1 MKGYKMTIL
10 GEVKKILDKTLK
22 AFSFKKEFVSP
33 TYEYKRAEIL
43 RYAKEHDLKVFIETG
58 TYKGE
63 TPAMLMNDF
72 DELYTIELSEELY
85 KMATERFARTKI
97 KTHHGDST
105 KVLPEII
112 INIDK
117 PILFWLDG
125 HYSNAPFCAK
135 GTLETPIIEELLTIF
150 NAKDFPHVILID
162 DARCFG
168 TEKDYPSIKEL
179 KKFICSHR
187 PKADIAVYEDIIRIK
202 L

>member
-1 MKGYKMTIL
+1 MAIQR
-10 GEVKKILDKTLK
+10 EVEKIFKKILKP
-22 AFSFKKEFVSP
+22 FSCNKESFSP
-33 TYEYKRAEIL
+33 SYEYKRNEIL
-43 RYAKEHDLKVFIETG
+43 RYAKENNIKVFIETG

-63 TPAMLMNDF
+63 TPAMLINDF
-72 DELYTIELSEELY
+72 EILHTIELSDELY
-85 KMATERFARTKI
+85 EMATEKFAGTKVN
-97 KTHHGDST
+97 THHGDSS

-112 INIDK
+112 KNTDN

-135 GTLETPIIEELLTIF
+135 GEKETPIIAELLSIF
-150 NAKDFPHVILID
+150 KSENFSHIILID

-179 KKFICSHR
+179 KKFICSHK
-187 PKADIAVYEDIIRIK
+187 PNAHIEVYDDIIRIK